1 METSNFIPLIGMRK
15 RVSIEDIR
23 HIPQK
28 PGVYFLKN
36 GTGEVFYIG
45 KANNLRSR
53 VNTHALTKDA
63 FKGLEQIKTVE
74 WIEMANEI
82 EALIREREYIQ
93 HYQPR
98 LNVDLRD
105 GKQYLYVG
113 ITQEDFPRI
122 YTTHQPEAPKRGKVK
137 SEYIGPFTDSG
148 AVRSTLRFLRRPF
161 PYYTTNAKRASFAK
175 DHSALACSYCHLGLC
190 PGTTPNKA
198 EYRRTVATIKRIFTG
213 KHKAVLLDLKKQMR
227 EAAKREDFER
237 AATLRDQIE
246 ALESIFTHHHV
257 AKRWPAEVLLR
268 KSFAGWEPLRT
279 PRDQVSVARYLADV
293 IGTELPIRTIEGYDI
308 SNIQG
313 AEPVASMVRFD
324 DGKPN
329 KSLYR
334 KFNIQLPPSPN
345 DFLMMRE
352 AVRRRFSHSE
362 WIFPDLIL
370 IDGGRGQLNSARLE
384 LAALGLTIP
393 IVSLAKKLEEL
404 YLPSRPT
411 PILLSTMPK
420 DVEHL
425 LRSVRDEAHRFA
437 ITHHRGRHRKIFKRD
452 NH

>member
-1 METSNFIPLIGMRK
+1 MRK
-15 RVSIEDIR
+15 RLYIEEIKKL
-23 HIPQK
+23 PKK

-36 GTGEVFYIG
+36 ENREVFYIG

-53 VNTHALTKDA
+53 VTTHALTKDA
-63 FKGLEQIKTVE
+63 FKGLEKIHAVE

-93 HYQPR
+93 HYQPN

-113 ITQEDFPRI
+113 ITQEDLPRV
-122 YTTHQPEAPKRGKVK
+122 YTTHQPEAGARGKIK
-137 SEYIGPFTDSG
+137 SEYIGPFTDAG
-148 AVRSTLRFLRRPF
+148 AVRQTLHFLRKPF
-161 PYYTTNAKRASFAK
+161 PYYATNHKRASFK
-175 DHSALACSYCHLGLC
+175 KEHSALPCSYCHLGMC
-190 PGTTPNKA
+190 PGPTPNKA
-198 EYRRTVATIKRIFTG
+198 EYRRTVAAIKRIFSG
-213 KHKAVLLDLKKQMR
+213 KHKTVLTGLKKRMR
-227 EAAKREDFER
+227 EAVQKENFEE
-237 AATLRDQIE
+237 AGQMRDQIG
-246 ALESIFTHHHV
+246 ALETIFTHHHMV
-257 AKRWPAEVLLR
+257 KRW
-268 KSFAGWEPLRT
+268 EPVRT
-279 PRDQVSVARYLADV
+279 PRDHEGAAQYLANL
-293 IGTELPIRTIEGYDI
+293 IGADLPVRTIEGYDI

-334 KFNIQLPPSPN
+334 KFNIQLPPTPN

-352 AVRRRFSHSE
+352 AVRRRFSHNE
-362 WIFPDLIL
+362 WSFPDLIL
-370 IDGGRGQLNSARLE
+370 IDGGRGQLNSARVE
-384 LAALGLTIP
+384 LLALGLTVP

-404 YLPSRPT
+404 YLPSRRT

-437 ITHHRGRHRKIFKRD
+437 ITHHRSRHRKTFRK
-452 NH
+452 NP

>member
-1 METSNFIPLIGMRK
+1 MARK
-15 RVSIEDIR
+15 RLYIEDIQKL
-23 HIPQK
+23 PKK

-36 GTGEVFYIG
+36 EAGSVFYIG

-53 VNTHALTKDA
+53 VATHAQTKDA
-63 FKGLEQIKTVE
+63 FKGLEKIHSVE
-74 WIEMANEI
+74 WLEMANEI

-93 HYQPR
+93 HYQPK

-113 ITQEDFPRI
+113 ITQEELPRV
-122 YTTHQPEAPKRGKVK
+122 YTTHQPEPGTRGKIK
-137 SEYIGPFTDSG
+137 SEYIGPFTDAG
-148 AVRSTLRFLRRPF
+148 AVRETLRFLRKSF
-161 PYYTTNAKRASFAK
+161 PYYTTNTKRASFKK
-175 DHSALACSYCHLGLC
+175 DHPALPCPYCHLGLC
-190 PGTTPNKA
+190 PGPTPSKT

-213 KHKAVLLDLKKQMR
+213 KHKAVLLDLKKRMR
-227 EAAKREDFER
+227 EAVKKEDFEK
-237 AATLRDQIE
+237 AAKLRDQVE
-246 ALESIFTHHHV
+246 ALESVFTHHHV
-257 AKRWPAEVLLR
+257 AKRW
-268 KSFAGWEPLRT
+268 EPVRT
-279 PRDQVSVARYLADV
+279 PRDHESAAQYLANLVGAD
-293 IGTELPIRTIEGYDI
+293 LPVRTIEGYDI

-352 AVRRRFSHSE
+352 AVRRRFGHSE

-370 IDGGRGQLNSARLE
+370 IDGGRGQLNSARVE
-384 LAALGLTIP
+384 LLALGLTVP

-404 YLPSRPT
+404 YLPSRRT

-437 ITHHRGRHRKIFKRD
+437 ITHHRSRHRKTFRR
-452 NH
+452 